1 MRRLLP
7 TDPRPVR
14 IRASA
19 LVVFTLSSLLAG
31 CLDTLPDVSF
41 TTAQEARNAG
51 YVDKDWIPSWLPDN
65 ATDIHE
71 AHDVDSNISML
82 AFSLPDTRTLVL
94 PDTCRPVEFAQTYP
108 APLRRP
114 WWPDDESLRSS
125 YAFFRCTADATQY
138 RFVGV
143 SLQQTVCCI
152 GEPTA
157 TSLHTLHSGQE
168 DSMGT
173 WGIGSFENDDAA
185 DFMIDL
191 LDSGDLSLVRE
202 VLDNVLTST
211 EYVEAPDATL
221 AIVAAEIVAA
231 ARGRPTPAATQ
242 EEGLADWLARIRP
255 TIDADLA
262 AQARDALT
270 RILAD
275 NSELRELW
283 EETDDL
289 HDWQAVVAELRGH
302 LVP

>member
-1 MRRLLP
+1 
-7 TDPRPVR
+7 
-14 IRASA
+14 
-19 LVVFTLSSLLAG
+19 
-31 CLDTLPDVSF
+31 
-41 TTAQEARNAG
+41 
-51 YVDKDWIPSWLPDN
+51 
-65 ATDIHE
+65 
-71 AHDVDSNISML
+71 
-82 AFSLPDTRTLVL
+82 
-94 PDTCRPVEFAQTYP
+94 
-108 APLRRP
+108 
-114 WWPDDESLRSS
+114 
-125 YAFFRCTADATQY
+125 
-138 RFVGV
+138 
-143 SLQQTVCCI
+143 
-152 GEPTA
+152 
-157 TSLHTLHSGQE
+157 
-168 DSMGT
+168 MGT

-262 AQARDALT
+262 ARARDALT

-289 HDWQAVVAELRGH
+289 HDWQAVMAELRGH
-302 LVP
+302 LAP